1 MNIGGSPTTA
11 TFTFRTTANTTVTA
25 TLWLP
30 AQCRATLYANAVP
43 GLSAA
48 SFRTTVTASVYVV
61 APGDNVAI
69 AEWTFR

>member
-48 SFRTTVTASVYVV
+48 SFRTTVTASVYVA

-69 AEWTFR
+69 AGWKFH

>member
-1 MNIGGSPTTA
+1 MASAAAGYTWRFAKGD
-11 TFTFRTTANTTVTA
+11 TTVTA